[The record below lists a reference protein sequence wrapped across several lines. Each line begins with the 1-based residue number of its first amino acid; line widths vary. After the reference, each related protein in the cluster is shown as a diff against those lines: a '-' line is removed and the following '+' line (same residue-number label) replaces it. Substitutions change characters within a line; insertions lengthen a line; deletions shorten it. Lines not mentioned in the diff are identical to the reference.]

1 MTTGVE
7 SAAGSVTG
15 WLLPALLVAGGLAGA
30 LAWRIAAAWR
40 DEQRRAALVRN
51 RLSAVLEGAAD
62 AIVLFDAAG
71 HVADVNPAAERL
83 FGQPEAVTLGQP
95 LGALLRAADG
105 GELTL
110 ERLTEAGGQGCDLLA
125 VRGAGPGANTV
136 PVEVRASRIAC
147 EGAPL
152 YSAVVRDITLRKELE
167 NGLRAAK
174 EAAEVASRAKSQ
186 FVATMSHELRTPLNA
201 IIGFSEIIR
210 DQALGPLGDP
220 HYASYAEDIHEG
232 ATHLLAVIND
242 ILDIAKVET
251 GAMTLSERPV
261 APEALVTACVR
272 LMRDRAERA
281 GVTLVEQVGDAT
293 PAVLADERLL
303 KQMLVNLL
311 SNAVKFTPAGGS
323 VTVRAAPTGD
333 GGLAISVA
341 DTGEGIAPEVLE
353 RVFSPFVQADGRL
366 SRGHEGT
373 GLGLPLTKALV
384 ERHDGRIELESAPGR
399 GTVATLVLPPGRVLG
414 REGAAVV

>member
-7 SAAGSVTG
+7 SVAESVTG
-15 WLLPALLVAGGLAGA
+15 WLLPALLVAGGLVGA

-51 RLSAVLEGAAD
+51 RLAAVLEGAAD

-71 HVADVNPAAERL
+71 RVADVNPAAERL
-83 FGQPEAVTLGQP
+83 FGRPEEATLGQP

-110 ERLTEAGGQGCDLLA
+110 ERLTGAGGQGCDLLA
-125 VRGAGPGANTV
+125 VRDGATV

-147 EGAPL
+147 AGAPL

-167 NGLRAAK
+167 NSLRAAK

-210 DQALGPLGDP
+210 DQAMGPLGDP

-261 APEALVTACVR
+261 APGALVTACVR
-272 LMRDRAERA
+272 LMRDRADRA
-281 GVTLVEQVGDAT
+281 GVALVEEVDDAT

-303 KQMLVNLL
+303 KQMLDNLL

-323 VTVRAAPTGD
+323 VTVRAAATAE
-333 GGLAISVA
+333 GGLAIAVA
-341 DTGEGIAPEVLE
+341 DTGGGIAPEVLE

-373 GLGLPLTKALV
+373 GLGLPLTKALI
-384 ERHDGRIELESAPGR
+384 ERHDGRIELESTPGR
-399 GTVATLVLPPGRVLG
+399 GTVATLLLPPGRVLG
-414 REGAAVV
+414 REGAVVG